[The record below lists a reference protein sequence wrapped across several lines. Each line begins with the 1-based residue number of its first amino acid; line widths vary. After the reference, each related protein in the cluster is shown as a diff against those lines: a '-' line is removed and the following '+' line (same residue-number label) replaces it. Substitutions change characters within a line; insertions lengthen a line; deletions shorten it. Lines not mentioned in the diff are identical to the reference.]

1 MLISFPTIFH
11 QNLLASFYLMLILHD
26 SRMCVFGQY
35 LVEILEHTVLG
46 GHRAVVR
53 CDATGAN
60 FGSDIA
66 TFSFGMNSVG
76 CALPTEPPLACSDV
90 EKPRLNSTS
99 QCVVDFA
106 VVSRGNCSFSEKA
119 YYVQQAKPVG
129 YQALIVYNFK
139 GKSPNPM
146 SGSKFAELIQIPVVM
161 VKYECMQ
168 SLLGH
173 YSAEHGYTVTI
184 KASPGYYDLIKYL
197 FPFVIIVGICF
208 IVLLISLLI
217 RLCRERRRL
226 ARKRLP
232 RSQLR
237 KIPTRKYRKGDPEET
252 CAICLEDFKEPD
264 KLRILPCKHAYH
276 CKCIDPWLTK
286 NRRVCPVCK
295 RRVGPR
301 NVDSSDSDT
310 DSERITRTVSSSVAE
325 GADGSSSSSTLVT
338 TSRDNR
344 PLLQHAQPIATITS
358 SSNRRPIAEQIV
370 VASLFQQQRQPQQQA
385 PQSSSAF
392 SRASNLL
399 HLSSIFHPSR
409 CEAVGTQI
417 SSPST
422 TETSSTIMAESVP
435 SQTTTLSLDN
445 QQQQPITTPIT
456 THFGDRLRR
465 GIAGIGSSIVD
476 LVHRRPTSILS
487 ESNTQ
492 LIPENE
498 DEEDSLNAR
507 RESDTLSRHTLETLD
522 ESNSN
527 TSPDGHSMTT
537 IHSNR
542 NLVSVTVE
550 LPSPPPAGYNSVEI
564 SEEKAD
570 ESKQRFNE
578 Q

>member
-1 MLISFPTIFH
+1 
-11 QNLLASFYLMLILHD
+11 MLILHD
-26 SRMCVFGQY
+26 SGMCVFGQY
-35 LVEILEHTVLG
+35 MVEILEHTVLG

-60 FGSDIA
+60 FGSDVA

-76 CALPTEPPLACSDV
+76 CALPAEPPLACSDV
-90 EKPRLNSTS
+90 EA
-99 QCVVDFA
+99 FH
-106 VVSRGNCSFSEKA
+106 
-119 YYVQQAKPVG
+119 VQQAKPVG

-146 SGSKFAELIQIPVVM
+146 SGSKFAELVQIPVVM

-237 KIPTRKYRKGDPEET
+237 KIPTRKYKKGDPEET

-310 DSERITRTVSSSVAE
+310 DSEVLKYEDQFLTIRTWRITRTVSSSVAE
-325 GADGSSSSSTLVT
+325 GAAGSSSSSTLVT

-344 PLLQHAQPIATITS
+344 PLLQHAQPIATIS
-358 SSNRRPIAEQIV
+358 SSSRRPLAEQVV
-370 VASLFQQQRQPQQQA
+370 VASLFQQQRQPNQQS
-385 PQSSSAF
+385 PPSTSAF

-409 CEAVGTQI
+409 CEAVGAQI

-422 TETSSTIMAESVP
+422 TNTSSTVIPESVP
-435 SQTTTLSLDN
+435 SQTTASALDS
-445 QQQQPITTPIT
+445 QQQQPITT
-456 THFGDRLRR
+456 HFGERLRR

-487 ESNTQ
+487 ESNSQ
-492 LIPENE
+492 LIHENE

-522 ESNSN
+522 EANSN

-550 LPSPPPAGYNSVEI
+550 LPSPPPTSCSSMES
-564 SEEKAD
+564 SEEKT
-570 ESKQRFNE
+570 
-578 Q
+578 

>member
-1 MLISFPTIFH
+1 MLISFPTILH

-325 GADGSSSSSTLVT
+325 GAAGSSSSSTLVT

-344 PLLQHAQPIATITS
+344 PLLQHAQP
-358 SSNRRPIAEQIV
+358 
-370 VASLFQQQRQPQQQA
+370 
-385 PQSSSAF
+385 
-392 SRASNLL
+392 
-399 HLSSIFHPSR
+399 
-409 CEAVGTQI
+409 
-417 SSPST
+417 
-422 TETSSTIMAESVP
+422 
-435 SQTTTLSLDN
+435 
-445 QQQQPITTPIT
+445 
-456 THFGDRLRR
+456 
-465 GIAGIGSSIVD
+465 
-476 LVHRRPTSILS
+476 VHRRPTSILS

-498 DEEDSLNAR
+498 DEEDSLNVR

-550 LPSPPPAGYNSVEI
+550 LPSPPPAGYSSVEI

>member
-90 EKPRLNSTS
+90 E
-99 QCVVDFA
+99 
-106 VVSRGNCSFSEKA
+106 A

-173 YSAEHGYTVTI
+173 YSAEHG
-184 KASPGYYDLIKYL
+184 PGYYDLIKYL

-325 GADGSSSSSTLVT
+325 GAAGSSSSSTLVT

-370 VASLFQQQRQPQQQA
+370 VASLFQQQRQPQQQT
-385 PQSSSAF
+385 PQSTSAF

-409 CEAVGTQI
+409 CEAVGAQI

-422 TETSSTIMAESVP
+422 TETSSTVIAESVP

-445 QQQQPITTPIT
+445 QQQPITTPIT